1 MIPYGRQSIDEDDI
15 AAVVEVLRS
24 DWLTQGPA
32 VANFEAGIAERVEA
46 KYAVSFANGT
56 AALHAAMAAGGIGP
70 KHHVLTSP
78 LSFVASA
85 NCARYVGAS
94 VGFVDIDP
102 LTWNLDPQ
110 AVTRCDALVAVH
122 YAGLACDLERLAFR
136 PRVVIEDACHALGA
150 RTNSGPVGNCAHS
163 DMTVFS
169 FHPVKSITCGEGG
182 IVTTNS
188 LELAESMR
196 RFRSHG
202 TVPKP
207 QYGGW
212 YYEVETLGFNY
223 RLSDLQAALG
233 LSQLDK
239 LATFV
244 AMRNALADRY
254 RRLFHER
261 NTGGIVLP
269 PSAGPGAKH
278 AYHLFPIL
286 VSQRRDVYDALRARD
301 IGTQVH
307 YVPIYRHPLY
317 ADSNVNPLDFPFTEH
332 VYSGIL
338 SLPLHPTLTRS
349 DQDIVVDTVI
359 QAIHQGSEHPTTS
372 NDESAHAA

>member
-15 AAVVEVLRS
+15 AAVVDVLRS

-56 AALHAAMAAGGIGP
+56 AALHAAIVAGGIGP

-102 LTWNLDPQ
+102 STWNLDPR
-110 AVTRCDALVAVH
+110 AVTKCDALVAVH
-122 YAGLACDLERLAFR
+122 YAGLPCELDRLAFR

-150 RTNSGPVGNCAHS
+150 RTPAGPVGNCAHS

-188 LELAESMR
+188 RELAESMR

-223 RLSDLQAALG
+223 RLTDLQAALG

-254 RRLFHER
+254 RRLFRER
-261 NTGGIVLP
+261 NVGGIVLP
-269 PSAGPGAKH
+269 PVALDGAKH

-286 VSQRRDVYDALRARD
+286 VSERRRVYDALRARD

-317 ADSNVNPLDFPFTEH
+317 ADSNVSALDFPFTEH

>member
-56 AALHAAMAAGGIGP
+56 AALHAAIVAGGIGP

-102 LTWNLDPQ
+102 STWNLDPR
-110 AVTRCDALVAVH
+110 AVTKCDALVAVH
-122 YAGLACDLERLAFR
+122 YAGLPCELDRLAFR

-150 RTNSGPVGNCAHS
+150 RTPAGPVGNCAHS

-188 LELAESMR
+188 RELAESMR

-223 RLSDLQAALG
+223 RLTDLQAALG

-254 RRLFHER
+254 RRLFRER
-261 NTGGIVLP
+261 NVGGIVLP
-269 PSAGPGAKH
+269 PVALDGAKH

-286 VSQRRDVYDALRARD
+286 VSERRRVYDALRARD

-317 ADSNVNPLDFPFTEH
+317 ADSNVSALDFPFTEH

>member
-1 MIPYGRQSIDEDDI
+1 
-15 AAVVEVLRS
+15 
-24 DWLTQGPA
+24 
-32 VANFEAGIAERVEA
+32 
-46 KYAVSFANGT
+46 
-56 AALHAAMAAGGIGP
+56 
-70 KHHVLTSP
+70 
-78 LSFVASA
+78 
-85 NCARYVGAS
+85 
-94 VGFVDIDP
+94 
-102 LTWNLDPQ
+102 
-110 AVTRCDALVAVH
+110 
-122 YAGLACDLERLAFR
+122 
-136 PRVVIEDACHALGA
+136 
-150 RTNSGPVGNCAHS
+150 
-163 DMTVFS
+163 MTVFS

-188 LELAESMR
+188 RELAESMR

-223 RLSDLQAALG
+223 RLTDLQAALG

-254 RRLFHER
+254 RRLFRER
-261 NTGGIVLP
+261 NVGGIVLP
-269 PSAGPGAKH
+269 PVALDGAKH

-286 VSQRRDVYDALRARD
+286 VSERRRVYDALRARD

-317 ADSNVNPLDFPFTEH
+317 ADSNVSALDFPFTEH

-349 DQDIVVDTVI
+349 DQDVVVDTVI
-359 QAIHQGSEHPTTS
+359 QAIHEGSKHPTSS

>member
-56 AALHAAMAAGGIGP
+56 AALHAAIVAGGIGP

-102 LTWNLDPQ
+102 STWNLDPR
-110 AVTRCDALVAVH
+110 AVTKCDALVAVH
-122 YAGLACDLERLAFR
+122 YAGLPCELDRLAFR

-150 RTNSGPVGNCAHS
+150 RTPAGPVGNCAHS

-188 LELAESMR
+188 RELAESMR

-223 RLSDLQAALG
+223 RLTDLQAALG

-254 RRLFHER
+254 RRLFRER
-261 NTGGIVLP
+261 NVGGIVLP
-269 PSAGPGAKH
+269 PVALDGAKH

-286 VSQRRDVYDALRARD
+286 VSERRRVYDALRARD

-317 ADSNVNPLDFPFTEH
+317 ADSNVSALDFPFTEH

-359 QAIHQGSEHPTTS
+359 QAIHEGSKHPTSS